1 MNFEKAK
8 EELIKYIKT
17 FDLKNVKVKLKFEHT
32 FGVVEISEKIS
43 RSLNLDDE
51 NIELGKIIA
60 LLHDI
65 GRFEQIKQ
73 FDSFSDRNTI
83 DHSILGVQILFKD
96 NMIRKFIKTDKYDN
110 IIKTAILNH
119 NKYEIEEG
127 LSENELIHSKLIR
140 DADKM
145 DIFRIR
151 INKEYKTIFNT
162 QLDEIENSLI
172 SYEVYKDLLDNKS
185 ILISKTHTYIDKIL
199 IIIGFIFDFNFP
211 YGLKYIKENNL
222 INKLLDKNN
231 YKNKDTIKK
240 INVIKEHLHT
250 YLENTI

>member
-1 MNFEKAK
+1 
-8 EELIKYIKT
+8 
-17 FDLKNVKVKLKFEHT
+17 
-32 FGVVEISEKIS
+32 
-43 RSLNLDDE
+43 
-51 NIELGKIIA
+51 
-60 LLHDI
+60 
-65 GRFEQIKQ
+65 
-73 FDSFSDRNTI
+73 
-83 DHSILGVQILFKD
+83 
-96 NMIRKFIKTDKYDN
+96 MIRKFIKTDKYDN

-162 QLDEIENSLI
+162 QLDEIENTLI